1 MDRVVEVLG
10 DLSTYSAWLDIVRN
24 AKPFAAAEGDTGPAW
39 SVDLRAQLGPFA
51 RSKRLRMCRDVH
63 PDASAHA
70 WSCRFVRNEI
80 DGRSHSPWV
89 LSITADQQ
97 TSDTIQVS
105 TGLRYDGSLFGP
117 VIERV
122 LQAEIDAARPRLI
135 ALLERPG

>member
-1 MDRVVEVLG
+1 MDRVAEVLG

-24 AKPFAAAEGDTGPAW
+24 AKPVDAAEGDVGPAW

-51 RSKRLRMCRDVH
+51 RSKRLRMCRDTH
-63 PDASAHA
+63 PDANAHA
-70 WSCRFVRNEI
+70 WSCRFVRHEI
-80 DGRSHSPWV
+80 DGRTHSPWV
-89 LSITADQQ
+89 LSIEADDVESQL
-97 TSDTIQVS
+97 IRVS

-135 ALLERPG
+135 ALLSRS